1 MQTTPAERFWKQ
13 TTLTAHDAGWQVF
26 LDARPLNTP
35 AGAVLVLPKEALA
48 EAIRQEWD
56 AQHDHIDAN
65 TMPMFRQAVTAL
77 DRIAPHRQQIID
89 ELIGYGNN
97 ELLCYRAEE
106 PPELQSE
113 QHRLWQ
119 PCLDWASDNFGFNFT
134 ISEGIM
140 PINQPPKNAEIT
152 HRILKAM
159 DDFHLGGAAN
169 LIIASG
175 SMVVGLGVA
184 TGHLTPEQGFDV
196 AFLEECWQADQWGHE
211 PEAKDRRARI
221 KEDMIEAH
229 RYLSLLK
236 GEQI

>member
-1 MQTTPAERFWKQ
+1 MKAKPAERFWQ
-13 TTLTAHDAGWQVF
+13 ETTLTPHDAGWQVF

-35 AGAVLVLPKEALA
+35 AGAVLLLPKEALA

-56 AQHDHIDAN
+56 AQHDYINAN

-97 ELLCYRAEE
+97 ELLCYRAET
-106 PPELQSE
+106 PPALQAE
-113 QHRLWQ
+113 QHRIWQ
-119 PCLDWASDNFGFNFT
+119 PCLDWAQANFGFNFT
-134 ISEGIM
+134 TGAGIM
-140 PINQPPKNAEIT
+140 PITQPPKNAQIT
-152 HRILKAM
+152 QEILKAM
-159 DDFHLGGAAN
+159 DDFHLGGVAN

-184 TGHLTPEQGFDV
+184 FGHLTPAQGFDV
-196 AFLEECWQADQWGHE
+196 AFLEECWQAEQWGHE
-211 PEAKDRRARI
+211 AEAKDRRARI

-236 GEQI
+236 GEQA